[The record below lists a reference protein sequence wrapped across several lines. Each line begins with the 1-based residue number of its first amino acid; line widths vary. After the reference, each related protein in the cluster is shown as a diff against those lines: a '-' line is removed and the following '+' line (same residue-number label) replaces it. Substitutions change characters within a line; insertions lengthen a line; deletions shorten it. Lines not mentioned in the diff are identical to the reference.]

1 MCMRTY
7 QTSYPDEDGNDVT
20 ETLTEEEILNE
31 YWDYWYYRMCQ
42 KFGEEHVKKNYTK
55 QDCIDD
61 WVVVHWAILLK
72 DEE

>member
-1 MCMRTY
+1 MYMKTY
-7 QTSYPDEDGNDVT
+7 KIVYPDENDNTVT
-20 ETLTEEEILNE
+20 EILTEEEILNE

-61 WVVVHWAILLK
+61 WMVVHWATLENK
-72 DEE
+72 E